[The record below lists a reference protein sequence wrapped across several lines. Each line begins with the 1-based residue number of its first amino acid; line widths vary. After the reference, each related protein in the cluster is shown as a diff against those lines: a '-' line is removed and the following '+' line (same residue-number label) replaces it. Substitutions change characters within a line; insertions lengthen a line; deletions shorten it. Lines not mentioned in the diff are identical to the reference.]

1 MNRTTSAPLY
11 ISQENTDNLV
21 SEHLKLVLY
30 LGLDSH
36 LDILHSHSEWEP
48 LKLDLTYFVS
58 I

>member
-36 LDILHSHSEWEP
+36 LDIFAFS
-48 LKLDLTYFVS
+48 
-58 I
+58 